1 MGDETQPEANAAAGT
16 GADRDLWAPP
26 DGRPSLEKGTQ
37 QPAQAPAPQPSPQ
50 DQHPPTMVQ
59 PPQSPSVHN
68 QATVTSMPAEGFAP
82 PASASGA
89 PGQGQPGTA
98 PGAPGYGQPAT
109 PPGLPTY
116 GTSAYAQPNTAGGY
130 GTPHPQGA
138 PGPGV
143 PGGYGYPGYPQ
154 GYGWPGM
161 PMAPQNNMGTAAMV
175 LGILSCCLFCIYGV
189 VSLVL
194 GVTAIILGAKG
205 KKRADRGEAT
215 NRGQAQ
221 AGFIT
226 GIIGTALGVLTI
238 AALIIGIVF
247 AIKHGDST
255 DTSDSDPYY
264 NSAPSATA
272 PPLPQA

>member
-1 MGDETQPEANAAAGT
+1 MGDETQPEANAGT
-16 GADRDLWAPP
+16 GADANRDLWAPP
-26 DGRPSLEKGTQ
+26 AGRPSLDKGAR
-37 QPAQAPAPQPSPQ
+37 QPTPAPQPSPQ

-82 PASASGA
+82 PASGPGA
-89 PGQGQPGTA
+89 PGQGRPGTP
-98 PGAPGYGQPAT
+98 PGTPGYGHPAT
-109 PPGLPTY
+109 PPGLPSY
-116 GTSAYAQPNTAGGY
+116 GTPAYAQPTPAGGY
-130 GTPHPQGA
+130 GTPHPQSAPA
-138 PGPGV
+138 PG

-175 LGILSCCLFCIYGV
+175 LGILSCCLFCVYGF

-194 GVTAIILGAKG
+194 GVTAIILGVKG

-226 GIIGTALGVLTI
+226 GIIGTALGVITI
-238 AALIIGIVF
+238 AALIIGIAF
-247 AIKHGDST
+247 AIKHGDNT
-255 DTSDSDPYY
+255 DTSDPDPFY
-264 NSAPSATA
+264 NSAPSVTV
-272 PPLPQA
+272 PFLPQA

>member
-1 MGDETQPEANAAAGT
+1 MGDANQPEANAGAG
-16 GADRDLWAPP
+16 ANRDLWAPP
-26 DGRPSLEKGTQ
+26 DGRPSLEKREQ
-37 QPAQAPAPQPSPQ
+37 QPPQAPTPQPPAPQPSPQ

-68 QATVTSMPAEGFAP
+68 QATVTSMPTEGFAP
-82 PASASGA
+82 PAPSSGA

-98 PGAPGYGQPAT
+98 PGTPGYGHPAT

-116 GTSAYAQPNTAGGY
+116 GTPTYAQPNPAGGY
-130 GTPHPQGA
+130 GTPHPQSA
-138 PGPGV
+138 PA

-175 LGILSCCLFCIYGV
+175 LGILSCCLFCIYGI

-194 GVTAIILGAKG
+194 GVTAIILGVKG

-226 GIIGTALGVLTI
+226 GIIGTTLGVLTV
-238 AALIIGIVF
+238 AALIVGIVF
-247 AIKHGDST
+247 AINHGDST
-255 DTSDSDPYY
+255 DTSDTDPFY
-264 NSAPSATA
+264 NSAPSVT
-272 PPLPQA
+272 PPPQV